1 MDKGFPKEGG
11 GGGSDVWEKFPNN
24 IVFFLRAYL
33 SLVALVTS
41 TFEIIF
47 TDLEKSKNDD
57 KEDRGNP
64 SQADDDDQL
73 DLGIKLLFHALAY
86 LVGISCSRSPCC
98 VLLALSWKIQVQI
111 S

>member
-1 MDKGFPKEGG
+1 MFWDFRRITLKSCVLK
-11 GGGSDVWEKFPNN
+11 
-24 IVFFLRAYL
+24 
-33 SLVALVTS
+33 VAS
-41 TFEIIF
+41 KFEIISI
-47 TDLEKSKNDD
+47 DLEKSKNDD

-73 DLGIKLLFHALAY
+73 DLGIKLLFHALAL

-111 S
+111 